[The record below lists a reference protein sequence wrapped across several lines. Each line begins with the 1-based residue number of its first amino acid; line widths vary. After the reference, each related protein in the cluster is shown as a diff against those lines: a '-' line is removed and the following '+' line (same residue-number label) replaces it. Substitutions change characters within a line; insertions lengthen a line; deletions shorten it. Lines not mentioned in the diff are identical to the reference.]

1 MKSTKII
8 LLSIMTAFIGH
19 ISAQDLQEV
28 LDSHFEAV
36 NQEAVSE
43 IKTIH
48 MNGKSGRMGQ
58 SFDFQI
64 WQIRPGKS
72 RMEVDIQG
80 QKMIQVY
87 DGEKGYMVAPWTGS
101 AEAQEVGE
109 TEAKL
114 MAEQADMDGEL
125 WNWEEKG
132 SQLTLEGV
140 EDFEGTEVILLKLIN
155 KSGNEKTIYLD
166 ADSYLMIKMT
176 AKIQMQGAEVLSE
189 SFFSNYKEVDGM
201 VMPFFIENRMNGQVA
216 NSVTIETMEFD
227 KEIDDKMFVKPEA
240 VK

>member
-1 MKSTKII
+1 MKSMKII
-8 LLSIMTAFIGH
+8 LLAIMTACIGQ
-19 ISAQDLQEV
+19 INAQDLQEV

-36 NQEAVSE
+36 NQEAVSK

-48 MNGKSGRMGQ
+48 MVGKSGRMGQ
-58 SFDFQI
+58 NFDFQL
-64 WQIRPGKS
+64 WQVRPGKS

-87 DGEKGYMVAPWTGS
+87 DGEKGYIVAPWTGS
-101 AEAQEVGE
+101 IEAQEVGE
-109 TEAKL
+109 TETKQ

-132 SQLTLEGV
+132 SQLSLEGI

-155 KSGNEKTIYLD
+155 KGGNEKTFYLD

-189 SFFSNYKEVDGM
+189 SFFSNYDEVDGM
-201 VMPFFIENRMNGQVA
+201 VMPFYIENRMNGQVA
-216 NSVTIETMEFD
+216 NSVTIESMEFD
-227 KEIDDKMFVKPEA
+227 KEIDKKMFTKPESG
-240 VK
+240 K